1 VLWGIWLTRNKLI
14 FEDKEAQLGRLAH
27 HIRVSYGE
35 GRKQPKNIV
44 PRSLQE
50 PIIDHTKPWGF
61 FDGACQGT
69 PGTCGVGAILYLDN
83 ANYFLL
89 KYGAGLGTNNREET
103 LCPLDPT

>member
-1 VLWGIWLTRNKLI
+1 LI

-27 HIRVSYGE
+27 HIRVSYAE
-35 GRKQPKNIV
+35 GRKQLKNIV

-69 PGTCGVGAILYLDN
+69 LGVCGARVILYLDN
-83 ANYFLL
+83 VNYFLQ
-89 KYGAGLGTNNREET
+89 KYGVGLGTNNKA
-103 LCPLDPT
+103 